1 LKVQGDIAHNQNSE
15 FELVLR
21 QRLDG
26 NMRRVA
32 FTLPSEA
39 MLLSVSRTRKNFS
52 ASIASLL
59 IEVEPLK
66 LKSLTLDPRNAYFD
80 LVRTLGPKYG
90 QFCCRAG
97 RPKHVD
103 DLLERW
109 PRGDSGAYL
118 HPNEI

>member
-1 LKVQGDIAHNQNSE
+1 MGTCGAL
-15 FELVLR
+15 LTT
-21 QRLDG
+21 
-26 NMRRVA
+26 

-80 LVRTLGPKYG
+80 LGHWGQNTDSPAVVPGGPNMWMIY
-90 QFCCRAG
+90 
-97 RPKHVD
+97 
-103 DLLERW
+103 
-109 PRGDSGAYL
+109 
-118 HPNEI
+118 